1 MQIRMNIRQTL
12 IKSYSKSPFVI
23 VKHGYSYYP
32 SAIFRWGLRA
42 LYPTGGSL
50 LWNRFRHGGAHQSL
64 RHRVAG
70 ERAGWGLDLWWIDGK
85 KNVEKYVDRL
95 NGGMF
100 RILKTC
106 RRNMGSI
113 GKTDVYVQ
121 KHVVFFFNWCDGI
134 YVVLLSR
141 KNAGFISR
149 DGPSKSLL
157 RPILLVCCFFVCKD
171 DRQEHQMWSFDT

>member
-1 MQIRMNIRQTL
+1 
-12 IKSYSKSPFVI
+12 
-23 VKHGYSYYP
+23 
-32 SAIFRWGLRA
+32 
-42 LYPTGGSL
+42 
-50 LWNRFRHGGAHQSL
+50 
-64 RHRVAG
+64 
-70 ERAGWGLDLWWIDGK
+70 
-85 KNVEKYVDRL
+85 VEKYVDRL